1 MKNILVF
8 GSGGHASVLIDIAF
22 KEKKYQIIGCIDKK
36 TEINEVLGLPIL
48 GGINDLQNILS
59 EYEIYGGIIAIG
71 DNAIRSKVFK
81 EIINKVPNFRFV
93 NLIHPDSVIGL
104 NVTIGEGNAVMA
116 GAIINT
122 NTIISDHC
130 ILNTNSSLDH
140 DCKMLNFS
148 SIAPNATV
156 GGKSEI
162 GEHSAIGIGA
172 NILHNIS
179 VASNCIIGG
188 GSLVASDTE
197 DDAIYYGSPAKFVR
211 RHELGSK
218 YL

>member
-1 MKNILVF
+1 MKNIIIF
-8 GSGGHASVLIDIAF
+8 GSGGHASVLVDIVS
-22 KEKKYQIIGCIDKK
+22 KEKKYQIIGCIDNQARKK
-36 TEINEVLGLPIL
+36 ENLGFPYLGEINNLHRI
-48 GGINDLQNILS
+48 IATN
-59 EYEIYGGIIAIG
+59 EIYGGIIAIG
-71 DNAIRSKVFK
+71 DNAVRSNLST
-81 EIINKVPNFRFV
+81 EIINQVPDFRFV
-93 NLIHPDSVIGL
+93 NCIHPDSVIGL
-104 NVTIGEGNAVMA
+104 NVEIGEGNAIMA

-156 GGKSEI
+156 GGNCEI
-162 GEHSAIGIGA
+162 GEHSAIGIGS

-179 VASNCIIGG
+179 VGSNCIIGG
-188 GSLVASDTE
+188 GSLIVSNTE
-197 DDAIYYGSPAKFVR
+197 DDAVYYGSPAKFVR

>member
-1 MKNILVF
+1 MKNIIIF
-8 GSGGHASVLIDIAF
+8 GSGGHASVLIDIVS
-22 KEKKYQIIGCIDKK
+22 KEKKYQIIGYIDNQTRKREK
-36 TEINEVLGLPIL
+36 PGFPYLGEINNLHRIL
-48 GGINDLQNILS
+48 AKN
-59 EYEIYGGIIAIG
+59 EIYGGIIAIG
-71 DNAIRSKVFK
+71 DNAVRSNLSI
-81 EIINKVPNFRFV
+81 EIINQVPDFRFV
-93 NLIHPDSVIGL
+93 NCIHPDSVIAL
-104 NVTIGEGNAVMA
+104 NVEIGEGNAIMA

-130 ILNTNSSLDH
+130 ILNTNSSIDH

-148 SIAPNATV
+148 SIAPNATL

-179 VASNCIIGG
+179 VGSNCIIGG
-188 GSLVASDTE
+188 GSLVASNTE